1 MSDVATGEPGTSYAR
16 GSGSLAIPALWIAA
30 ARTVAFTLTLFLP
43 LLLVRRLDQTGYG
56 IYKQSFLL
64 LSTALNIL
72 PLGFHMTAFYFL
84 PRESSRKGQVVL
96 NILLFHACAA
106 GLGCLVLVAYPDL
119 LSHIFS
125 SSDLVSY
132 APLLGLVILL
142 WVTASPLEYIA
153 IADQQPRLA
162 TVFIV
167 AGQITFTLLMLGAAI
182 LFGSLQALLTATAIQ
197 GAIQTTILTV
207 YLARRFKAFS
217 VGFDWT
223 LTRTQIAYA
232 VPLGLAG
239 LIWSLQLQIHHYFV
253 SNRFDA
259 ATYAIYAVGIFQM
272 PLIGILSDSVG
283 SVMIARVSQLQKEDR
298 PGEILRLTVRMVRKL
313 AAAYLPIYAF
323 MLIIGHEFIML
334 LFTSRYLDSWPIFV
348 VNLTMIPLGM
358 VSSAFDPI
366 MRAYPVHRYYLLRT
380 RTIVL
385 FFLIVALWFGTDRFG
400 PVGVITMVVVAN
412 AVERLFIGLK
422 AANILGASWR
432 DLVLLRDVGKLGVAA
447 FLALVVTAVARSF
460 LLNTGPFAVL
470 AVGALLFGA
479 VYLTGVWLI
488 GVPTADER
496 AMFFSR
502 VAGMYRLA
510 SRVARAGS
518 ST

>member
-1 MSDVATGEPGTSYAR
+1 MTSVATQEQGIRHAR
-16 GSGSLAIPALWIAA
+16 ESGSLAIPALWIAA

-43 LLLVRRLDQTGYG
+43 LLLVRRLDQTDYG

-106 GLGCLVLVAYPDL
+106 GLGCLVLVSYPEL
-119 LSHIFS
+119 LSHIFN
-125 SSDLVSY
+125 SSDLVAY
-132 APLLGLVILL
+132 GPLLGVVILL
-142 WVTASPLEYIA
+142 WVTSSPLEYIA
-153 IADQQPRLA
+153 IADGQPRLA

-197 GAIQTTILTV
+197 GFIQVTILTV
-207 YLARRFKAFS
+207 YLATRFKAFS
-217 VGFDWT
+217 VGFDWG
-223 LTRTQIAYA
+223 LTRSQVAYA

-259 ATYAIYAVGIFQM
+259 ATYAIYAVGIFQL

-298 PGEILRLTVRMVRKL
+298 PGEILRLTARMIRKL

-323 MLIIGHEFIML
+323 MLISGREFITL
-334 LFTSRYLDSWPIFV
+334 LFTPRYLDSWPIFII
-348 VNLTMIPLGM
+348 NLTMIPLGI

-366 MRAYPVHRYYLLRT
+366 MRAYPAHRYYLLRT
-380 RTIVL
+380 RAVVL

-400 PVGVITMVVVAN
+400 PVGVIAMVVVAN
-412 AVERLFIGLK
+412 GVERLLVGLK
-422 AANILGASWR
+422 AANILATSWR
-432 DLVLLRDVGKLGVAA
+432 DVVLLKDAGKLVVAA
-447 FLALVVTAVARSF
+447 LLGLAVTVVARSF
-460 LLNTGPFAVL
+460 LLGVGPFVVL
-470 AVGALLFGA
+470 AVGALVFGV
-479 VYLTGVWLI
+479 VYLTCVWLL
-488 GVPTADER
+488 GVPTSGER
-496 AMFFSR
+496 AMVLTR
-502 VAGMYRLA
+502 VSGMYRMA
-510 SRVARAGS
+510 ARVRRAGS
-518 ST
+518 PT